1 MPDLDARLT
10 FETFVV
16 GAANRLAASAAWR
29 VAEKPGGAYN
39 PLLLYGASGLGKTH
53 LLMAIGQ
60 RAAQLQPHI
69 TIVYD
74 ALARAADPARD
85 GLDERWRNAH
95 LLLLDDAQF
104 LAERTVVQEQLLD
117 AWDAIVRAAGQIVFA
132 SDRPPNEIAG
142 LDGRLLSRMSAG
154 LVADLAPPEHDTRV
168 QIANRLAAASG
179 QTLAEG
185 VADQIARSAFGS
197 VRELQGGVQRVLAT
211 QELEERRIRASEV
224 RGVLGLQ
231 PAKRGNE
238 FGTFLSEV
246 SGALGEALERL
257 SPEQRL
263 AEAILRWEGE
273 GYRTTRLEA
282 ALAREPDAEEAERVA
297 AGFESDVGRLRALE
311 QQIRDLDA
319 TAPEL
324 KRADVLRDPDML
336 SAAEALVG
344 RVRARLATS
353 GGASAAAVAPGGNGA
368 GSHAAAATAAQRTG
382 ARMPPAWDAVI
393 AAAQY
398 PGDGWSEQPAGDVV
412 DGWFLSRE
420 KVLWRWPYIEDV
432 IVSELD

>member
-39 PLLLYGASGLGKTH
+39 PLLVYGASGLGKTH

-74 ALARAADPARD
+74 ALARADDPARD

-95 LLLLDDAQF
+95 VLLLDDAQF
-104 LAERTVVQEQLLD
+104 LAERAVVQEQLLD
-117 AWDAIVRAAGQIVFA
+117 AWDAVVRAGGQIVLA

-142 LDGRLLSRMSAG
+142 LDDRLLTRLSAG

-168 QIANRLAAASG
+168 QIVNRLATASG

-185 VADQIARSAFGS
+185 VADQIARAAFGS
-197 VRELQGGVQRVLAT
+197 VRELQGGVQRVFAT
-211 QELEERRIRASEV
+211 QELEERSIRASEV
-224 RGVLGLQ
+224 RGLLGVQ
-231 PAKRGNE
+231 PARSGNE
-238 FGTFLSEV
+238 YGTFLSEV

-273 GYRTTRLEA
+273 GYRTTRLES
-282 ALAREPDAEEAERVA
+282 ALTREPVAEEAERVV
-297 AGFESDVGRLRALE
+297 AGFESDVSRLRTLE
-311 QQIRDLDA
+311 QQIRELDA
-319 TAPEL
+319 AAPEL
-324 KRADVLRDPDML
+324 GRADVLRDPDML
-336 SAAEALVG
+336 AAAEALVG
-344 RVRARLATS
+344 RVRARLAAAS
-353 GGASAAAVAPGGNGA
+353 GAAADTPTVGNGA
-368 GSHAAAATAAQRTG
+368 GSHAAAGPVQGTG

-393 AAAQY
+393 AAARY
-398 PGDGWSEQPAGDVV
+398 PVERWSEEATGEVV

-420 KVLWRWPYIEDV
+420 KVLWRWPYVEDV
-432 IVSELD
+432 ILSELD